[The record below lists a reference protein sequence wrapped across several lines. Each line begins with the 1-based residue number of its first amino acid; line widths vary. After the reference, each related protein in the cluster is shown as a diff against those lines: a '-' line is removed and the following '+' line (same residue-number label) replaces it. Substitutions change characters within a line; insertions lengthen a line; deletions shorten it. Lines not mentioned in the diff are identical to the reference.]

1 MICFFIDKIVFFD
14 FLGVFRC
21 YVDVLIFKEFG
32 IGVFSK
38 FLIKFIFFFLWFF
51 VFCYVFVNKLFLDF

>member
-1 MICFFIDKIVFFD
+1 MLCFFIDKIVFFD

-38 FLIKFIFFFLWFF
+38 FLIKFIFFFL
-51 VFCYVFVNKLFLDF
+51 